1 MIDIETFRV
10 LDSLRKYSMLN
21 GDRTIFTFVKTSLGL
36 TIIDG
41 TMKGYSIVFDDIRR
55 FYGEQYSVK
64 DCGEAPISASV
75 SVGKVPGRPHT
86 PE

>member
-1 MIDIETFRV
+1 MIDIEIFRV

-55 FYGEQYSVK
+55 FVAK
-64 DCGEAPISASV
+64 HRLA
-75 SVGKVPGRPHT
+75 HLFL
-86 PE
+86 